1 MHSSQ
6 CALGDFN
13 SCCAVLLPQRS
24 IEKDTST
31 KSGRPDRSKTFRD
44 QRTRA
49 FRRAGGSEEVR
60 NNRCHGAKGSAGKVR
75 SGRAA
80 AMKTGAPFVEQ
91 EAEGFDV
98 TAPLHDA
105 TGKLIGGLGIDF
117 KQQHGQTK
125 ADVLKLTA
133 ALLKELEQQIP
144 SKAFLF
150 QSVSAD

>member
-1 MHSSQ
+1 
-6 CALGDFN
+6 
-13 SCCAVLLPQRS
+13 
-24 IEKDTST
+24 
-31 KSGRPDRSKTFRD
+31 
-44 QRTRA
+44 
-49 FRRAGGSEEVR
+49 
-60 NNRCHGAKGSAGKVR
+60 
-75 SGRAA
+75 
-80 AMKTGAPFVEQ
+80 MKTGAPFVEQ